1 MGVVGGPAVGRC
13 GVFAAEA
20 RACEGAGVDGDG
32 VNRAG
37 NCGECAIFSLVSK
50 FVLEPPPVGDPSTL
64 VALSRTYE
72 HGQCCNYFPAPVYRD
87 VQEQAQSFSG
97 VAAYYDAVPASIGA
111 GGESKREWGQAATEG
126 YFDVAQLKTAAGHGF
141 AANEEHAPVIV
152 LGYRL

>member
-1 MGVVGGPAVGRC
+1 MNLVTHESDGRLGRVLPVGR
-13 GVFAAEA
+13 AHH
-20 RACEGAGVDGDG
+20 R
-32 VNRAG
+32 
-37 NCGECAIFSLVSK
+37 
-50 FVLEPPPVGDPSTL
+50 
-64 VALSRTYE
+64 
-72 HGQCCNYFPAPVYRD
+72 QRD